1 MRWCRRTPP
10 AAAARRSRPSTSRCC
25 TSSRCRFGLADFVL
39 APLSLSRRG
48 ANVLSW
54 RIRTM
59 AAAVL
64 GKHSGRFPSSCAN
77 AVHMHCRLST
87 HVVCPSDY
95 KDNVAASVWLSIAF
109 DVTYVQ
115 GEVDPGQVHKSLAAI
130 RERQTVRFIE
140 WAPASI
146 QVTACWTMSA

>member
-1 MRWCRRTPP
+1 M
-10 AAAARRSRPSTSRCC
+10 
-25 TSSRCRFGLADFVL
+25 
-39 APLSLSRRG
+39 
-48 ANVLSW
+48 LSW